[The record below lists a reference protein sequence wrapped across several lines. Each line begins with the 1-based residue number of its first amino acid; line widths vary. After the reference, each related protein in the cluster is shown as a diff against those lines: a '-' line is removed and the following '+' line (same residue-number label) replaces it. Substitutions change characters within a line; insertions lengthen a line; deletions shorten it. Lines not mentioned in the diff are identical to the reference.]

1 MKYSFYYPS
10 ISERWWDGGGL
21 YPIRFRVDSPSYS
34 PTLCIF
40 GNLSTKKVKKK
51 NCRYLFFMICSH
63 WSGFPIPPR
72 LKFMDEKSAWCFENS
87 ITGRGCDLFLEIS
100 LLLFLS
106 LYFQAGGNKNKEAF
120 DVVKKKISNLNF
132 SGCTKKKNQKY
143 ISRESFCGDILFK
156 KCALAH

>member
-132 SGCTKKKNQKY
+132 SGCTKKKKSEIY
-143 ISRESFCGDILFK
+143 LSWKFLRGYSF
-156 KCALAH
+156 